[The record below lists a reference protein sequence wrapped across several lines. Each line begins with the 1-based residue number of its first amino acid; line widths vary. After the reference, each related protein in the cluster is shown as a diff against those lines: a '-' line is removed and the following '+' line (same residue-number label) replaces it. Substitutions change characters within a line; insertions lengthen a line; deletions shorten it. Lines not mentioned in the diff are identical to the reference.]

1 MLQVVAPVRETCAQ
15 TLGVV
20 VKHMKPAAVTS
31 ILNILLTLQAQR
43 EWQVRHG
50 GLLGIKYLLAVRK
63 DMTNQ
68 LLPLVL
74 SPLIGGLEDSDDD
87 VRAVSATAMLPV
99 VDQML
104 DMSDQVFGGI
114 CHTVRRGR
122 GGLGRKRGRWEKDW
136 DKMRLRG

>member
-1 MLQVVAPVRETCAQ
+1 MRETCAQ

-20 VKHMKPAAVTS
+20 VKHMKCEAVKS
-31 ILNILLTLQAQR
+31 ILNILLTLQAQN

-63 DMTNQ
+63 DMTAQ

-74 SPLIGGLEDSDDD
+74 SPLTTGLEDCDDD

-104 DMSDQVFGGI
+104 KLSVDKVNHI
-114 CHTVRRGR
+114 C
-122 GGLGRKRGRWEKDW
+122 K
-136 DKMRLRG
+136 

>member
-1 MLQVVAPVRETCAQ
+1 MRETCAQ

-20 VKHMKPAAVTS
+20 VKHMKPAAVTC
-31 ILNILLTLQAQR
+31 ILNILLTLQAQS

-63 DMTNQ
+63 DMTDQ

-74 SPLIGGLEDSDDD
+74 APLISGLEDSDDD

-104 DMSDQVFGGI
+104 AMSDQV
-114 CHTVRRGR
+114 
-122 GGLGRKRGRWEKDW
+122 KW
-136 DKMRLRG
+136 LRFAIG

>member
-1 MLQVVAPVRETCAQ
+1 
-15 TLGVV
+15 
-20 VKHMKPAAVTS
+20 MKPSAVKS
-31 ILNILLTLQAQR
+31 ILNILLTLQAQS

-63 DMTNQ
+63 DMTDV
-68 LLPLVL
+68 LLPMVL

-104 DMSDQVFGGI
+104 SMSDQVKVCLMVRSGLRCTVDVDWVLVRETVQFVSQNVRPHFGVI
-114 CHTVRRGR
+114 LFDCILV
-122 GGLGRKRGRWEKDW
+122 KPV
-136 DKMRLRG
+136 

>member
-1 MLQVVAPVRETCAQ
+1 MRETCAQ
-15 TLGVV
+15 TLGVL

-31 ILNILLTLQAQR
+31 ILNILLTLQAQS

-63 DMTNQ
+63 DMTDQ

-74 SPLIGGLEDSDDD
+74 APLISGLEDSDDD

-99 VDQML
+99 IDQML
-104 DMSDQVFGGI
+104 AMSDQVKWLRFAIGEGEE
-114 CHTVRRGR
+114 
-122 GGLGRKRGRWEKDW
+122 LGESRKVG
-136 DKMRLRG
+136 

>member
-1 MLQVVAPVRETCAQ
+1 
-15 TLGVV
+15 
-20 VKHMKPAAVTS
+20 MKPSAVKS
-31 ILNILLTLQAQR
+31 ILNILLTLQAQS

-63 DMTNQ
+63 DMTDV
-68 LLPLVL
+68 LLPMVL

-104 DMSDQVFGGI
+104 SMSDQVKVCLMVRSGLICTVDVDWVLVRETVQFVSQNVRAHFGVI
-114 CHTVRRGR
+114 LFYCILV
-122 GGLGRKRGRWEKDW
+122 KPV
-136 DKMRLRG
+136 

>member
-1 MLQVVAPVRETCAQ
+1 MRETCAQ

-31 ILNILLTLQAQR
+31 ILNILLTLQAQS

-63 DMTNQ
+63 DMTDQ

-74 SPLIGGLEDSDDD
+74 APLISGLEDSDDD

-104 DMSDQVFGGI
+104 AMSDQVKWLRFAIGEGEE
-114 CHTVRRGR
+114 
-122 GGLGRKRGRWEKDW
+122 LGESRKVG
-136 DKMRLRG
+136 